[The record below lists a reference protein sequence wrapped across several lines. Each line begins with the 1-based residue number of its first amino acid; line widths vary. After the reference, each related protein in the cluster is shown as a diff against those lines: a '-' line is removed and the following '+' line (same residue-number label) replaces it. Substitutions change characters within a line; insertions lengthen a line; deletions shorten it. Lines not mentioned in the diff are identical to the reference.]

1 MGSGIFV
8 IIIKSVLNPT
18 AEMYSGS
25 TADKVKAA

>member
-8 IIIKSVLNPT
+8 IIKSVLNPT

-25 TADKVKAA
+25 IADKVKAA